1 MTNEELKKKIVEVVL
16 NSEITGIQI
25 RAITGGYSMA
35 NNIADALIAAGI
47 GDVSERKA
55 LISKNEEL
63 RKRLKKVTMFTLNI
77 CGQDDCAGNES
88 GGVFACTMWN
98 ASEGC
103 LLKKYLGDE
112 NELL

>member
-1 MTNEELKKKIVEVVL
+1 MTNEELKKKICDIIAPYVSAYGDDE
-16 NSEITGIQI
+16 
-25 RAITGGYSMA
+25 R
-35 NNIADALIAAGI
+35 IADALIAVGI
-47 GDVSERKA
+47 GDVSECKA
-55 LISKNEEL
+55 LISKNAEL

-77 CGQDDCAGNES
+77 CGQDDCAGDES

-98 ASEGC
+98 ESEGC